1 MKKHQSRRAQRGKG
15 SQNRRN
21 RIAKRMAEEAYNDFH
36 KTGGGGE
43 RQ

>member
-1 MKKHQSRRAQRGKG
+1 MKKRQTRRAQRGKG

-21 RIAKRMAEEAYNDFH
+21 RIAKRSPLYDDFH